1 MSTTKQ
7 IAEEVSV
14 LMPVIAR
21 KIFLKFFQ
29 TINISQ
35 TQIFTIMAL
44 SEKSPCQLNEL
55 SKTLQISAPTVT
67 GIIDRLEKL
76 GYVKRIHDKDDRRVV
91 NVGLTAKG
99 KKLAG
104 KLKKTLKEK
113 WEGLLSKLPKKD
125 QKNYV
130 SILRKIQRGMQ

>member
-1 MSTTKQ
+1 MTTTKQ

-35 TQIFTIMAL
+35 TQIFTIMTL
-44 SEKSPCQLNEL
+44 SEKAPCQLNEL
-55 SKTLQISAPTVT
+55 RAKFQISAPMVT

-76 GYVKRIHDKDDRRVV
+76 GYVKRIHDKADRRVV
-91 NVGLTAKG
+91 NVDLTAKG
-99 KKLAG
+99 RKIAG
-104 KLKKTLKEK
+104 KLKRTLKEK
-113 WEGLLSKLPKKD
+113 WEELLLKLPKED
-125 QKNYV
+125 QENYV
-130 SILRKIQRGMQ
+130 SILRKIQRGIQ

>member
-21 KIFLKFFQ
+21 KILLKFFQ
-29 TINISQ
+29 TTSLSQ
-35 TQIFTIMAL
+35 TQIFTIMTL

-55 SKTLQISAPTVT
+55 SQRLQIAAPTVT
-67 GIIDRLEKL
+67 GIVDRLEKS
-76 GYVKRIHDKDDRRVV
+76 GYVKRTRDKVDRRVV
-91 NVGLTAKG
+91 NVDLTAKG
-99 KKLAG
+99 KRIAR
-104 KLKKTLKEK
+104 KLKKTVKEK
-113 WEGLLSKLPKKD
+113 WEGILSKLLKKD
-125 QKNYV
+125 QENYV